1 MYNKNYGSWV
11 YKLSWRESALLWF
24 GGALLFL
31 ALMWFLRRAFKNSDE
46 SFDRIFKKNRALDL
60 TKVPTESKGETACR
74 QICQKL
80 FGRPFTKIRPD
91 WLRNNVTGYNLELD
105 IYNDGLKLAVEYNGK
120 QHYEYVPHFHRQGK
134 EQFRNQQY
142 RDEIKRMLCRENGI
156 RLIEIP
162 HTVKLEDLESF
173 IRIKCAEMRIPVGHP
188 SVRQEN
194 DYENEDEEDER
205 EEDED
210 EDEREDF

>member
-11 YKLSWRESALLWF
+11 YKLSWKESAILWF
-24 GGALLFL
+24 GGALLFIVVL
-31 ALMWFLRRAFKNSDE
+31 WFLRRAFKNSDE
-46 SFDRIFKKNRALDL
+46 SFDRMFKKNRALDL
-60 TKVPTESKGETACR
+60 TKVATESKGETACR

-80 FGRPFTKIRPD
+80 FGIPFTKIRPD

-105 IYNDGLKLAVEYNGK
+105 IYNDNLKLAVEYNGK

-162 HTVKLEDLESF
+162 HTIKLEDLESF
-173 IRIKCAEMRIPVGHP
+173 IRIKCAEMRIPLGRP
-188 SVRQEN
+188 LE
-194 DYENEDEEDER
+194 DEDEDENEDGTEEDE
-205 EEDED
+205 EEFED